1 MDNESTSK
9 LRLDRRM
16 ARRRGWI
23 DKTELARELDSLP
36 DISSKVAGGDDPET
50 PAAPEPAAA
59 PSPGLPEA
67 EGA

>member
-23 DKTELARELDSLP
+23 DKAELAREIDSLP
-36 DISSKVAGGDDPET
+36 DISSKVAGGDDPE
-50 PAAPEPAAA
+50 AAAEPVAA
-59 PSPGLPEA
+59 PSPGLPEV